1 MTKATSAS
9 SFLKAAALPAL
20 LFSVGCAPLAIGA
33 AGTAVGVGVAQE
45 RSLGDGF
52 DDVGIRTRI
61 RSGLTSAPQNFG
73 NVDVNSVEARVLLTG
88 SVATEDE
95 RRAAAKIAWEA
106 DGVAE
111 VIDEIVVGKRTGPRQ
126 GGADTRIETSLRT
139 RLIADSKIPN
149 TNYIIVVSQGV
160 VHLMG
165 LAYDQPEL
173 DRVTEHART
182 VSGVKKVISHV
193 QFKSDPSR
201 RLR

>member
-1 MTKATSAS
+1 MTHRLPLTF
-9 SFLKAAALPAL
+9 FLKTALVPAL
-20 LFSVGCAPLAIGA
+20 LLGAGCAPLAIGA

-61 RSGLTSAPQNFG
+61 KSGLTSDDINFG
-73 NVDVNSVEARVLLTG
+73 DVDVNSVEARVLLTG
-88 SVATEDE
+88 SVETEDQ
-95 RRAAAKIAWEA
+95 RRAAAKIAWES

-111 VIDEIVVGKRTGPRQ
+111 VIDELVVGPRTTPRQ

-139 RLIADSKIPN
+139 RLITDGKVPN
-149 TNYIIVVSQGV
+149 TNYVIVVSQGV

-165 LAYDQPEL
+165 LAPDQAEL

-182 VSGVKKVISHV
+182 VSGVKKVVSHV
-193 QFKSDPSR
+193 QFKADPSR